1 MFLPDLTGYAPVPG
15 SDGRRLDP
23 WRGGPCSGAGS
34 ADQVIDFF
42 LGKTFLMDL
51 WAFLGSATSNRANQ
65 WPMLA
70 AVSRHEPCP
79 TMDGNCFV
87 GLKM

>member
-1 MFLPDLTGYAPVPG
+1 MSQVEREGLVQAIDRLHMFLPDLTGYAPVPG

-42 LGKTFLMDL
+42 LG
-51 WAFLGSATSNRANQ
+51 
-65 WPMLA
+65 
-70 AVSRHEPCP
+70 
-79 TMDGNCFV
+79 
-87 GLKM
+87 